1 MTLKARERVMR
12 AAGLKAA
19 MPPEQ
24 RREKAL
30 IKAHEAMER
39 ARGERH
45 GTELGICCT
54 SFKSR

>member
-1 MTLKARERVMR
+1 
-12 AAGLKAA
+12 
-19 MPPEQ
+19 MPPEK

-54 SFKSR
+54 SLKSR